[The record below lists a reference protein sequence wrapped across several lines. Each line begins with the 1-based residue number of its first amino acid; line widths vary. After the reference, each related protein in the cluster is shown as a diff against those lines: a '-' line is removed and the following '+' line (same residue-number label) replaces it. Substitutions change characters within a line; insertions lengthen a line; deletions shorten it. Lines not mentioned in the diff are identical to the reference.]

1 MKKITKVLLVILSSA
16 AFTLSAV
23 AGELSVTGGVSATY
37 KIGSAA
43 GNGGKGIG
51 VSNELDFNANGEL
64 DNGYTWKWQTQLDDA
79 GAVNDDTRL
88 EIGAGNL
95 GTLGFYISEND
106 ISSKLGY
113 GIGAMGVGSDYTGPT
128 SVLWGATMNSYNNI
142 GYSSPAGLL
151 PYGMTVKAAYAPN
164 LASTQGSSAKAD
176 GTATTTASDNIG
188 DSAQAFR
195 VDFVPQDGLKI
206 GADYMTTKGGE
217 AATRYNQASGGAY
230 VQYKVGAYTIG
241 VARAVNQP
249 DEDYAAT
256 IGSDGSVHY
265 VTDQYGV
272 QFAVNDAISV
282 SYSEERSTKENSTT
296 LSGAGVRTQVAN
308 VDMKVK
314 HYQAAY
320 VVGGATLGLA
330 IAEAS
335 DSDYV
340 ANRKENTTTL
350 SVAMAF

>member
-1 MKKITKVLLVILSSA
+1 MNKITKLFLVILS
-16 AFTLSAV
+16 AV
-23 AGELSVTGGVSATY
+23 SMHVYANAGELTVTGGATATMVQGNDHSAH
-37 KIGSAA
+37 
-43 GNGGKGIG
+43 GKALG
-51 VSNELDFNANGEL
+51 VSNEIDFTATGEL
-64 DNGYTWKWQTQLDDA
+64 DNGFSWKWQAQMD
-79 GAVNDDTRL
+79 GATNLNDDTRL
-88 EIGAGNL
+88 EV
-95 GTLGFYISEND
+95 GTPYGTVAMYISEGD
-106 ISSKLGY
+106 LSSKLGY

-241 VARAVNQP
+241 AARAVNQP